1 MKQNILRLTAL
12 ALLSFTILSGE
23 FGIVKS
29 AAEDGKTEYLYAQP
43 FLGGD
48 GSEMN
53 FSCIPIPR
61 RAAISK

>member
-29 AAEDGKTEYLYAQP
+29 AAEDGKQNI
-43 FLGGD
+43 FMR
-48 GSEMN
+48 SR
-53 FSCIPIPR
+53 FS
-61 RAAISK
+61 AAMDRK